1 MRGPEASRATPGD
14 EPALME
20 PRVSAGEKAD
30 MEGKKDKGRREGREK
45 RGTRDRKSTKGGK
58 GRERRK
64 TDACGGVGIME
75 YPCEGFLHTKPFQP
89 IFL

>member
-30 MEGKKDKGRREGREK
+30 AEGKKDEERREGREK
-45 RGTRDRKSTKGGK
+45 RRTRDRE

-64 TDACGGVGIME
+64 PDACGGVGITE
-75 YPCEGFLHTKPFQP
+75 HHL
-89 IFL
+89 

>member
-1 MRGPEASRATPGD
+1 MRRPEASRATPGD

-30 MEGKKDKGRREGREK
+30 MEGKKDKERREGREK
-45 RGTRDRKSTKGGK
+45 RRTRDRKSTKRGK

-64 TDACGGVGIME
+64 MDACGGVGIME
-75 YPCEGFLHTKPFQP
+75 YHL
-89 IFL
+89 